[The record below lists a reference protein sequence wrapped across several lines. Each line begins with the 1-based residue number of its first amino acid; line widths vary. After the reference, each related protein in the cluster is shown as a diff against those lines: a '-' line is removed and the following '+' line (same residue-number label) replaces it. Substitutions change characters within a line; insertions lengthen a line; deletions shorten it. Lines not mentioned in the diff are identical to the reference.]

1 MKFNNNKMTF
11 KSPLNYFNLLIV
23 VAFFSFFQIN
33 SLKAQSSIQSNE
45 SNTEDLDWNV
55 GTSDL
60 KIKEK
65 ELTKEEKEFA
75 IQTELEWQKW
85 EKENAPKISTPTY
98 SIENSTEEVE
108 TNKIKSPT
116 EILMS
121 TLIGNWEGFYGGSKA
136 YINFKE
142 NKTVVINTSIFSNI
156 PSASG
161 RDHTQLY
168 YEIDASQS
176 PYRLIFYNRDKEIK
190 GVFRIQDNNQI
201 TICHNFKN
209 DEQPTEIDNKYTTF
223 TLYKVEK
230 KENQNEEV
238 E

>member
-1 MKFNNNKMTF
+1 MKFNNNKT
-11 KSPLNYFNLLIV
+11 KSKSLLHYFNLV
-23 VAFFSFFQIN
+23 VVLASFSFFQPT
-33 SLKAQSSIQSNE
+33 SLKAQNSIQSNE
-45 SNTEDLDWNV
+45 SNTEELDWNV

-98 SIENSTEEVE
+98 SVENSTENSTEESE
-108 TNKIKSPT
+108 TNRVKSPT
-116 EILMS
+116 EILIS
-121 TLIGNWEGFYGGSKA
+121 ALVGNWEGFYGGSKA

-142 NKTVVINTSIFSNI
+142 NKTVVINTSAFSNI

-209 DEQPTEIDNKYTTF
+209 DQQPTEIDTKYTVMTF
-223 TLYKVEK
+223 YKLDTTK
-230 KENQNEEV
+230 KE
-238 E
+238 